1 MSTTGIDK
9 VHKAVRKIEKA
20 LQINLEE
27 ESDDKSQDNS
37 YKSYGGSRRKID
49 NLTLSNIHFENF
61 EPLRP
66 VYKMVNRLTLI
77 NCTIADVAA
86 LANLKYIN
94 HLTLDNVKIKDVYKP
109 HMQPLDTIKCHF
121 QTVEFKNMAIA
132 HTSVL
137 LPLSKNLQYL
147 HFIKCK
153 VSNFYEVNLLPDLYS
168 LTLEETTI
176 HQTTSDIVH
185 TADSDRR
192 FIFLDFKHMQLDN
205 FDAFLPIS
213 KNITS
218 LELNNCQVGSF
229 QGMHQFAQLK
239 RLEIDAATTIGMI
252 KFPKTPVKAAFRS
265 IACEITRPELY
276 DGYTE
281 EERIKYEMAFDLKKL
296 ASIAPYI
303 KSLILKDYKL
313 SNTRLLK
320 HFTRLK
326 ILDFEKSKVNLH
338 DFLSAAP
345 QIKMMSFDTCTLRK
359 TNSLALF
366 TRLESLHIE
375 EGYDNNGKEVKALKD
390 FKKLLPLKNQL
401 KRLRLWESDVKA
413 LKHIKAFTTLE
424 SLCFFEVSKKTAEH
438 IFTLPNLKKLS
449 LNIGNKRADA
459 FDLKRLTK
467 IEWLVIDADHKA
479 TLKGFKHMKH
489 LKRLELEGFA
499 TAGNIHHLKNLKHL
513 NCNNATN
520 INKVATIKTLQTL
533 ELNIDEHYKINGLQ
547 QFPNLKN
554 LSIKGGHKNI
564 VLGKLEKLKKLDMEG
579 GGSDDK
585 IDFLTQLP
593 NLEKL
598 DLGSKGLKEIP
609 DLSKLTSLKMLNLS
623 ENYYIKN
630 IEGLK
635 SLKKLERLNLF
646 CNKVSDIHVLNALPR
661 LKEVN
666 MAANAIDVEEVK
678 KQLKSPAIATFLSLP
693 YVPFFIW
700 RNDFF
705 DW

>member
-27 ESDDKSQDNS
+27 ENDDKSQKNT
-37 YKSYGGSRRKID
+37 YKSYGSSRRKID
-49 NLTLSNIHFENF
+49 NLTLSNINFENF
-61 EPLRP
+61 EALKP

-86 LANLKYIN
+86 LANLEYIN
-94 HLTLDNVKIKDVYKP
+94 HLTLDNVTLKDVYKP
-109 HMQPLDTIKCHF
+109 DVAPLNTIKCHF
-121 QTVEFKNMAIA
+121 QTVVFKNMAIA
-132 HTSVL
+132 HASVL

-153 VSNFYEVNLLPDLYS
+153 VSNFYEVNLLPNLYS
-168 LTLEETTI
+168 LTLEKTTI
-176 HQTTSDIVH
+176 HQTISDIPH

-229 QGMHQFAQLK
+229 HGIHQFAQLK
-239 RLEIDAATTIGMI
+239 RLGIDAATTTGIM

-265 IACEITRPELY
+265 IACEIIRPELY
-276 DGYTE
+276 DGYTKE
-281 EERIKYEMAFDLKKL
+281 EKIKYEMAFDLKKL

-313 SNTRLLK
+313 SNTKVLK

-326 ILDFEKSKVNLH
+326 TLEFEKSKVNLH
-338 DFLSAAP
+338 DFLSVAP
-345 QIKMMSFDTCTLRK
+345 KIKMMSFDTCTLK
-359 TNSLALF
+359 NTKSLALF
-366 TRLESLHIE
+366 TRLESLHIGD
-375 EGYDNNGKEVKALKD
+375 GYDKGKEVKALKD

-413 LKHIKAFTTLE
+413 LKYIQEFTTLE
-424 SLCFFEVSKKTAEH
+424 SLYFFEVSKKTAEH
-438 IFTLPNLKKLS
+438 IFTLPNLKRLS
-449 LNIGNKRADA
+449 LNIGNKKTDT
-459 FDLKRLTK
+459 FDLKKLTK
-467 IEWLVIDADHKA
+467 IEWLVVNADHKA
-479 TLKGFKHMKH
+479 ELKGLKH
-489 LKRLELEGFA
+489 LKHLQRLELEGLA
-499 TAGNIHHLKNLKHL
+499 TANNIHHLKSLEHL
-513 NCNNATN
+513 NCNDATN

-533 ELNIDEHYKINGLQ
+533 EFDIDEDYKINGLQ
-547 QFPNLKN
+547 QFPNLKK
-554 LSIKGGHKNI
+554 LSIKGGHTNI
-564 VLGKLEKLKKLDMEG
+564 KLGKMEKLKKLDMEG

-609 DLSKLTSLKMLNLS
+609 DLSKLTHLKMLNLS

-635 SLKKLERLNLF
+635 YLKRLERLNLF
-646 CNKVSDIHVLNALPR
+646 SNEISDIRILNTLPR

-666 MAANAIDVEEVK
+666 MAANTIDKEKVR
-678 KQLKSPAIATFLSLP
+678 KQLDKPATAVFLSLP
-693 YVPFFIW
+693 YVPFIIW
-700 RNDFF
+700 RNDYF